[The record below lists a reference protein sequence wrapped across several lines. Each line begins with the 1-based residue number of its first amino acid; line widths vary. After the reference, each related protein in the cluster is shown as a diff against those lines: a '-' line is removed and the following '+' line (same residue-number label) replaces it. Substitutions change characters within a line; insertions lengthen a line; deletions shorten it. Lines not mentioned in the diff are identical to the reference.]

1 MNISQAQA
9 KFLASKILNTIGTA
23 NVPDGELPV
32 VEEIMKMFGGAFITK
47 AQANLRKNKSIASGA
62 INDIRIQQNKFG
74 NTYVLSLGY
83 PDNKPASKYFEYVN
97 KGVKGTKN
105 EKADSKTPFKF
116 NTSKKSIPVS
126 VVEGW
131 LGYNKLKAVSV
142 KRYTK
147 LGVELKA
154 IDSKK
159 SLAYVVARSI
169 HRKGLRSTHYF
180 DDALTSTFD
189 SNFTTVILAALGEDI
204 NIKIQATNK
213 QNNGNNNT
221 K

>member
-9 KFLASKILNTIGTA
+9 KFLASKILNSLGTA
-23 NVPDGELPV
+23 NIPDGELPV
-32 VEEIMKMFGGAFITK
+32 VEEIMKMFGGAFIVE
-47 AQANLRKNKSIASGA
+47 AQSNLRKNKSIASGA
-62 INDIRIQQNKFG
+62 INDIRIQQTKFG

-83 PDNKPASKYFEYVN
+83 PENKPASKYFEYVN

-105 EKADSKTPFKF
+105 EKADSKTQFKF
-116 NTSKKSIPVS
+116 NPSKKSIPVS
-126 VVEGW
+126 VIEGW

-142 KRYTK
+142 KRYSK

-159 SLAYVVARSI
+159 SLAYLVARSI

-180 DDALTSTFD
+180 DEALTSTFG
-189 SNFTTVILAALGEDI
+189 SNFTNVILAALGEDI

>member
-1 MNISQAQA
+1 MNISQSQA
-9 KFLASKILNTIGTA
+9 KFLASKILNSLGTA
-23 NVPDGELPV
+23 NIPDEELPV
-32 VEEIMKMFGGAFITK
+32 VEEIMKMFGGAFIVE
-47 AQANLRKNKSIASGA
+47 AQSNLRKNKSIASGA
-62 INDIRIQQNKFG
+62 INDIRIQQTKFG

-83 PDNKPASKYFEYVN
+83 PENKPASKYFEYVN

-116 NTSKKSIPVS
+116 NPSKKSIPIS

-142 KRYTK
+142 KPYRK
-147 LGVELKA
+147 LGVESKA
-154 IDSKK
+154 LDSKK
-159 SLAYVVARSI
+159 SLAYLVARSI

>member
-1 MNISQAQA
+1 MSISQAQA
-9 KFLASKILNTIGTA
+9 KAIADGFLNKI
-23 NVPDGELPV
+23 GEQPMKEGEMPV
-32 VEEIMKMFGGAFITK
+32 IERMLRDFGADFITT
-47 AQANLRKNKSIASGA
+47 AQKNLRKNKSIASGA
-62 INDIRIQQNKFG
+62 INDIRMQFTKF
-74 NTYVLSLGY
+74 NTAYTISLGY
-83 PDNKPASKYFEYVN
+83 PKSEPASKYWDFIN

-116 NTSKKSIPVS
+116 NPSKKSIPVS

-180 DDALTSTFD
+180 DEALTSTFG

>member
-1 MNISQAQA
+1 MNISQSQA
-9 KFLASKILNTIGTA
+9 KFLASKILNSLGTA
-23 NVPDGELPV
+23 NIPDGELPV
-32 VEEIMKMFGGAFITK
+32 VEEIMKMFGGAFIVE
-47 AQANLRKNKSIASGA
+47 AQSNLRKNKSIASGA
-62 INDIRIQQNKFG
+62 INDIRIQQTKFG

-83 PDNKPASKYFEYVN
+83 PENKPASKYFEYVN

-116 NTSKKSIPVS
+116 NPSKKSIPIS

-142 KRYTK
+142 KPYRK
-147 LGVELKA
+147 LGVESKA
-154 IDSKK
+154 LDSKK
-159 SLAYVVARSI
+159 SLAYLVARSI